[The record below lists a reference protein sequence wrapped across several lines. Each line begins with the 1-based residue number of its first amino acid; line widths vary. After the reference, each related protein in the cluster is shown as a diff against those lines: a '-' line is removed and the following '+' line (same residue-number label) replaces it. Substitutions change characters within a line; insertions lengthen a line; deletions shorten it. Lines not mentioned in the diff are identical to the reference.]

1 MQGTIDSDKKKTM
14 LSQIL
19 TFAINVGNV
28 KSKSYYEG
36 AGATEAK
43 KIFAAQGLIW
53 EVVKGERTGF
63 TLDYPHPPD
72 SQVYGRYRY

>member
-1 MQGTIDSDKKKTM
+1 M

-43 KIFAAQGLIW
+43 NICCPRLNL

-63 TLDYPHPPD
+63 TLDYPDLH
-72 SQVYGRYRY
+72 YGYGCSFYDIMQKCKRL